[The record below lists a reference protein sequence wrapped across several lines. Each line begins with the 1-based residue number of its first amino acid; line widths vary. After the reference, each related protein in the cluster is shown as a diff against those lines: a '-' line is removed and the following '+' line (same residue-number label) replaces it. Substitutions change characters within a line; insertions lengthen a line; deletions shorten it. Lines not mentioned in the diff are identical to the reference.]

1 MEIYPD
7 HIPAEIQALDSFLF
21 WKNTST
27 EDGKMT
33 KSPVS
38 SEGFGIAHNDTDKH
52 MPFESAKERLSEAS
66 GRGLGISLLDGIK
79 VNVGTHTGYLWCLD
93 FDGFAEP
100 NSEKVDDGVT
110 EFIDAFPSYIEI
122 SPSGTGFKYFF
133 VCDRLPQSKS
143 KIKFGPSE
151 FAEKYPNITK
161 YARREIEVFSRS
173 FYLALTGQV
182 FSPSTAEIKF
192 VSSTELENLLEHLN
206 SWAKSTGGSGTT
218 ASSNAGQKSISTT
231 PNTSYSKLTK
241 PSLEVV
247 LACVDHVDEQ
257 IWSDTANLLARV
269 YGEDG
274 RSYFQTYSKGDY
286 AGTHYVGYNS
296 DECNARFDRA
306 LNELKDKP
314 DGYGANHLLSLAR
327 THVGW
332 SESSLE
338 YESPFT
344 CFTSNS
350 ESLITADK
358 SISTSEQVE
367 KIPSSIARMDIRN
380 GERFREHFCGT
391 LCFVRDTGDMLNF
404 DADKGWT
411 RGNSD
416 LPMQAAKEVVAKMT
430 EACAVAMRDGKGT
443 TLMLSDIKRSSSRR
457 ALEDM
462 IKLARSESG
471 MSVALSALDNDPYL
485 LGVQNGVVDLK
496 KGTLLSPD
504 PNLLVTKYCNIG
516 FDSEAKCPQFCAFL
530 EQVVPIKEQRDF
542 LVIVLGYFL
551 TGLSTEQLWF
561 FFHGVG
567 SNGKS
572 VLITLLENLMGDYAT
587 KIPTEMLMQHNRSSA
602 GAAPDLLL
610 LQGKRLVFCNETKE
624 GQRLDDARLKD
635 LTGNDTII
643 GRPLYSNNHISFSPT
658 HKLVV
663 VGNYHP
669 TVSDDSHG
677 FWRRVVLYPFSVTIP
692 QAQQD
697 KRLLEK
703 LIAEGPGILN
713 YLLEALKI
721 YFKKGLEVPKSLS
734 QATQQYRT
742 EQDMM
747 HQFIDDECITGPDK
761 TVLKADLYDRY
772 KEWCLGNGLR
782 ALSSNRF
789 SRKLTAKDF
798 NLQLDKRTLAG
809 ISIEGRF
816 VGMR

>member
-7 HIPAEIQALDSFLF
+7 HIPSEIQSLESFMF
-21 WKNTST
+21 WKNIRKG
-27 EDGKMT
+27 DGKMT

-38 SEGFGIAHNDTDKH
+38 SAGIGIAHNNTDEL
-52 MPFESAKERLSEAS
+52 MPFELAKEKLSKAS
-66 GRGLGISLLDGIK
+66 DLGLGISLLEGVK
-79 VNVGTHTGYLWCLD
+79 VNVETHTGYLWCLD

-100 NSEKVDDGVT
+100 NSDKVDDGVLSFV
-110 EFIDAFPSYIEI
+110 ESFPSYTEI

-143 KIKFGPSE
+143 KIKFGPSD
-151 FAEKYPNITK
+151 FADEYPNVTK
-161 YARREIEVFSRS
+161 YVHREIEVFSRS

-182 FSPSTAEIKF
+182 FSSSTAEIKF
-192 VSSTELENLLEHLN
+192 VSSHELEAILEELN
-206 SWAKSTGGSGTT
+206 RWAKSTGGSGTT
-218 ASSNAGQKSISTT
+218 ASSNAAQKSISTT
-231 PNTSYSKLTK
+231 LNTSYSKLTK
-241 PSLEVV
+241 PCLEAV

-257 IWSDTANLLARV
+257 IWSDTVNVLARV
-269 YGEDG
+269 YGEEG
-274 RSYFQTYSKGDY
+274 CAYFQSYSKGDY

-296 DECNARFDRA
+296 DECHRRFDRA
-306 LNELKDKP
+306 LNELKGKP

-327 THVGW
+327 THAGW

-344 CFTSNS
+344 CSASNS
-350 ESLITADK
+350 ETLINTDK
-358 SISTSEQVE
+358 SLPMSE
-367 KIPSSIARMDIRN
+367 SIRELPANIDRMDIRN

-391 LCFVRDTGDMLNF
+391 LCFVRDTGDVLNF
-404 DADKGWT
+404 DAVKGWT

-471 MSVALSALDNDPYL
+471 MSVALSALDNNPYL

-713 YLLEALKI
+713 YLLDALKT
-721 YFKKGLEVPKSLS
+721 YFEKGLEMPKTLS
-734 QATQQYRT
+734 KATQEYRT
-742 EQDMM
+742 EQDVVQ
-747 HQFIDDECITGPDK
+747 QFLDDECVTAPEK
-761 TVLKADLYDRY
+761 TIPKTNLYLRY
-772 KEWCLGNGLR
+772 TQWCSVNGLYGVS
-782 ALSSNRF
+782 ANRL
-789 SRKLTAKDF
+789 SRKLKAKGF
-798 NLQLDKRTLAG
+798 KLREDKRTWLG
-809 ISIEGRF
+809 IGALQ
-816 VGMR
+816 